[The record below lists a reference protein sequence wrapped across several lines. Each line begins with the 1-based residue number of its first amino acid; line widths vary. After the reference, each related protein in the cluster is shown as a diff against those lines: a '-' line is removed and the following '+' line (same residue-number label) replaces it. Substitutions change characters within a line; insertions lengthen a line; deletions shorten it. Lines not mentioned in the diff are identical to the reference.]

1 MGKTTLEMG
10 TTLFSSS
17 IINMDD
23 IDDGEEIPMK
33 ERRERERKEEEEE
46 ERKEDSGEW
55 GGRGEGEKW
64 GETDFGGGSRYP
76 KTHELPEIPTSTN
89 MEAITAVGKFIHN
102 TVGVRVNQRSDIA
115 IDIRNRTSISSK
127 GNILY
132 RRRGP
137 GGTRIFLEPKAVLM
151 KTAGG
156 YKYNEAKTNSLAVE
170 EFRHSINTLV
180 EESRDFE
187 KISSEMPMV
196 TFVFDKGEE
205 GGEGEMETDF
215 GGLTPQ
221 ENRELKGSLTPNFD
235 ILPETR
241 DEALRIQA
249 DHFDRLLEETEG
261 QLFDKEQDV
270 DTLINLDERVSA
282 LKKARD
288 LVLEQRDLEQVHGE
302 QVEDITKFQKV
313 KKWMKE
319 NLVGLSAIGIT
330 IARIITTIIVA
341 GRKALATT
349 ASTLGTFGKAVIKTL
364 KALVPI
370 LTPLLN
376 ILATALSWA
385 AKGLMFLSKNLW
397 LLVLFGITLLYR
409 WLQDRRKKSGGGR
422 KS

>member
-17 IINMDD
+17 RINMDD
-23 IDDGEEIPMK
+23 IDDREEIPMK
-33 ERRERERKEEEEE
+33 ERREKEREREEDR
-46 ERKEDSGEW
+46 EREKDSEEW
-55 GGRGEGEKW
+55 GEGGEK
-64 GETDFGGGSRYP
+64 ETDFGGGSRYP
-76 KTHELPEIPTSTN
+76 KTHELPEIPTGTN
-89 MEAITAVGKFIHN
+89 MEAITAVDKFIQD
-102 TVGVRVNQRSDIA
+102 TFGVRVNHRSDIV
-115 IDIRNRTSISSK
+115 IDIRNRISISPK
-127 GNILY
+127 GNVLY
-132 RRRGP
+132 RRRGSS
-137 GGTRIFLEPKAVLM
+137 GTRIFLEPKVVLM
-151 KTAGG
+151 KTPGG
-156 YKYNEAKTNSLAVE
+156 YKYSEAKTNSLAVE
-170 EFRHSINTLV
+170 EFKQSINTLV

-196 TFVFDKGEE
+196 TFEFDSGEE
-205 GGEGEMETDF
+205 GNEGEMETDF

-221 ENRELKGSLTPNFD
+221 ENRELKGSLTPGSN

-241 DEALRIQA
+241 DEALRTQA
-249 DHFDRLLEETEG
+249 NHFGRLLEETEG

-288 LVLEQRDLEQVHGE
+288 LVLEQRDLEQVRGE
-302 QVEDITKFQKV
+302 QEEDITKFQKV

-330 IARIITTIIVA
+330 IAGIITTIIVA

-364 KALVPI
+364 KALVPV
-370 LTPLLN
+370 LAPLLG

-422 KS
+422 KP

>member
-17 IINMDD
+17 RINMDD
-23 IDDGEEIPMK
+23 IDDREEIPMK
-33 ERRERERKEEEEE
+33 ERREREREEEEE
-46 ERKEDSGEW
+46 EDRERKEDSGEW
-55 GGRGEGEKW
+55 GESGEK
-64 GETDFGGGSRYP
+64 ETDFGGGSRYP
-76 KTHELPEIPTSTN
+76 KTHELPDIPASTN
-89 MEAITAVGKFIHN
+89 MEAITSVDKFIQD
-102 TVGVRVNQRSDIA
+102 TTGVRVNQRSDIA

-132 RRRGP
+132 RGRGS
-137 GGTRIFLEPKAVLM
+137 GGAKIFLGPKAVLM
-151 KTAGG
+151 KTSGG

-170 EFRHSINTLV
+170 EFRQSVNTLV
-180 EESRDFE
+180 EDSRDFE

-196 TFVFDKGEE
+196 TFVFDEGESSV
-205 GGEGEMETDF
+205 EMETDF

-221 ENRELKGSLTPNFD
+221 ENRELRGSLTPNTD

-249 DHFDRLLEETEG
+249 DHFDKLLEETEE
-261 QLFDKEQDV
+261 QLFDNEQDV

-288 LVLEQRDLEQVHGE
+288 LVLEQRDLEQVRGE
-302 QVEDITKFQKV
+302 QEEDIAKFRKV

-330 IARIITTIIVA
+330 IAGIITTIIVA
-341 GRKALATT
+341 GRKALATA
-349 ASTLGTFGKAVIKTL
+349 ASGLGTFGKAVIKTL
-364 KALVPI
+364 KALVPV

-376 ILATALSWA
+376 IIATALSWA
-385 AKGLMFLSKNLW
+385 AKGLYWLSKNLFV
-397 LLVLFGITLLYR
+397 LVAFAVVLLYR
-409 WLQDRRKKSGGGR
+409 WLQDRRKKNAG

>member
-17 IINMDD
+17 RINMDD
-23 IDDGEEIPMK
+23 IDDGENIPMK
-33 ERRERERKEEEEE
+33 ERREREGEREREEEEE
-46 ERKEDSGEW
+46 DNEEWGERGDGGESGE
-55 GGRGEGEKW
+55 K
-64 GETDFGGGSRYP
+64 ETDFGGGSRYP
-76 KTHELPEIPTSTN
+76 KTHELPDIPASTN
-89 MEAITAVGKFIHN
+89 MEAITSVDKFIQD
-102 TVGVRVNQRSDIA
+102 TAGVRVNQRSDIA

-132 RRRGP
+132 RGRGS
-137 GGTRIFLEPKAVLM
+137 GGAKIFLGPKAVLM
-151 KTAGG
+151 KTVGG

-170 EFRHSINTLV
+170 EFRQSINTLV
-180 EESRDFE
+180 EDSRDFE

-196 TFVFDKGEE
+196 TFVFDEGESS
-205 GGEGEMETDF
+205 GEMETDF

-221 ENRELKGSLTPNFD
+221 ENRELKGSLTPNTD

-249 DHFDRLLEETEG
+249 DHFNRLLEETEE
-261 QLFDKEQDV
+261 QLFDNEQDV

-302 QVEDITKFQKV
+302 QEEDITKFQKV

-330 IARIITTIIVA
+330 IAGIITTIIVA
-341 GRKALATT
+341 GRKALATA
-349 ASTLGTFGKAVIKTL
+349 ASGLGTFGKAVIKTL
-364 KALVPI
+364 KALVPV

-376 ILATALSWA
+376 IIATALSWA
-385 AKGLMFLSKNLW
+385 AKGLYWLSKNLFV
-397 LLVLFGITLLYR
+397 LVAFAVVLLYR
-409 WLQDRRKKSGGGR
+409 WLQDRRKKNAG
-422 KS
+422 KF

>member
-1 MGKTTLEMG
+1 
-10 TTLFSSS
+10 
-17 IINMDD
+17 
-23 IDDGEEIPMK
+23 
-33 ERRERERKEEEEE
+33 
-46 ERKEDSGEW
+46 
-55 GGRGEGEKW
+55 
-64 GETDFGGGSRYP
+64 
-76 KTHELPEIPTSTN
+76 
-89 MEAITAVGKFIHN
+89 
-102 TVGVRVNQRSDIA
+102 
-115 IDIRNRTSISSK
+115 
-127 GNILY
+127 
-132 RRRGP
+132 
-137 GGTRIFLEPKAVLM
+137 
-151 KTAGG
+151 
-156 YKYNEAKTNSLAVE
+156 
-170 EFRHSINTLV
+170 LV

-196 TFVFDKGEE
+196 TFEFDSGEE
-205 GGEGEMETDF
+205 GNEGEMETDF

-221 ENRELKGSLTPNFD
+221 ENRELKGSLTPGSN

-241 DEALRIQA
+241 DEALRTQA
-249 DHFDRLLEETEG
+249 NHFGRLLEETEG

-288 LVLEQRDLEQVHGE
+288 LVLEQRDLEQVRGE
-302 QVEDITKFQKV
+302 QEEDITKFQKV

-330 IARIITTIIVA
+330 IAGIITTIIVA

-364 KALVPI
+364 KALVPV
-370 LTPLLN
+370 LAPLLG

-397 LLVLFGITLLYR
+397 LLVLFGIALLYR

-422 KS
+422 RP